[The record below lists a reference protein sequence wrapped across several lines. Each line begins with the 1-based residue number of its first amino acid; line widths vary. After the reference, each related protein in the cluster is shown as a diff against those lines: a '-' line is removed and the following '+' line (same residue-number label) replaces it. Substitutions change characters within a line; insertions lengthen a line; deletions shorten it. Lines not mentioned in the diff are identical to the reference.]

1 MVLATQNPIE
11 QEGTYALPEAQLD
24 RFLFKIKV
32 NYPDLED
39 EIQILKSQSER
50 TGSQAETINSLLSPE
65 QLQQYREQ
73 TRKIL
78 VEEKI
83 LNYIAQITVK
93 SRTHPHLYLGG
104 SPRASLSIMNAAKAF
119 AAIAGRDFVTPE
131 DVKRSVTPVLRHR
144 VILSPEREMEGMTPE
159 TVIDML
165 VQSVE
170 VPR

>member
-1 MVLATQNPIE
+1 M
-11 QEGTYALPEAQLD
+11 
-24 RFLFKIKV
+24 
-32 NYPDLED
+32 
-39 EIQILKSQSER
+39 
-50 TGSQAETINSLLSPE
+50 LSPE
-65 QLQQYREQ
+65 KLQEYRDQ
-73 TRKIL
+73 TRQVL

-83 LNYIAQITVK
+83 LNYIAGITVK

-104 SPRASLSIMNAAKAF
+104 SPRASLAIMNSAKAF
-119 AAIAGRDFVTPE
+119 AAINGRDFVTPE
-131 DVKRSVTPVLRHR
+131 DVKRAVTPVLRHR

>member
-1 MVLATQNPIE
+1 MKLNASYL
-11 QEGTYALPEAQLD
+11 GTYYLPG
-24 RFLFKIKV
+24 
-32 NYPDLED
+32 
-39 EIQILKSQSER
+39 
-50 TGSQAETINSLLSPE
+50 TQAEAINSVLSPE
-65 QLQQYREQ
+65 KLQEYREQ

-83 LNYIAQITVK
+83 LNYIASITVK

-131 DVKRSVTPVLRHR
+131 DVKRSVTPVMRHR